1 MPITFVINQEEEEN
15 PPQVVIKV
23 GEQKK
28 PQATVLLNARKSL
41 DGNIMIFD
49 HVDIDIVL
57 VPKTKKIVTFSKGR
71 KVTSDKVYKTQNR
84 LFEFLAKKGLIAHST
99 IQGGNVYGSLEAQ
112 LLESIDEKIDP
123 FHVALFLIES
133 FMKKERPYFAD
144 EVDEEEEYLLNPT
157 DEDSTELG
165 EVPQEEKKGSL
176 VPGWVRGP
184 YGMTTFYRY

>member
-1 MPITFVINQEEEEN
+1 MAIVFKIEQEEE
-15 PPQVVIKV
+15 PQVVLRV
-23 GEQKK
+23 GEERK
-28 PQATVLLNARKSL
+28 PQATVLLNARKSI

-49 HVDIDIVL
+49 HQDIDIVL
-57 VPKTKKIVTFSKGR
+57 VPRNKKIVTFSKGR

-84 LFEFLAKKGLIAHST
+84 LFEFLSKKGVIAHDS
-99 IQGGNVYGSLEAQ
+99 IQGGNVYGSVEAK
-112 LLESIDEKIDP
+112 LLESIDEKINP

-133 FMKKERPYFAD
+133 FMKEERPYFVD
-144 EVDEEEEYLLNPT
+144 EFEEEEEYLLNPS

-165 EVPQEEKKGSL
+165 EIPHEEKKGSL